1 MLENAVKKLI
11 NAGWSKDEVFD
22 YVERIFEEEARETKI
37 KAARE
42 KVAEVTAEYVK
53 LLTGDDMDIA
63 EFIKSAIREEERI
76 KNTDLVKTKE
86 AKKKQDAVG
95 EWLKENGLLF

>member
-22 YVERIFEEEARETKI
+22 YVEKIFEEETREAKI
-37 KAARE
+37 KTARE

-53 LLTGDDMDIA
+53 LLTGEDMDIA
-63 EFIKSAIREEERI
+63 EFIKDAIREEERI
-76 KNTDLVKTKE
+76 KNTDPVKAKE
-86 AKKKQDAVG
+86 KKKQDALR
-95 EWLKENGLLF
+95 EWLNQNGLF

>member
-22 YVERIFEEEARETKI
+22 YVEKIFEEESREAKI
-37 KAARE
+37 KTARE
-42 KVAEVTAEYVK
+42 KVAEVTAEYIK

-76 KNTDLVKTKE
+76 KNTDPVKTKE
-86 AKKKQDAVG
+86 AKKKQDAVS
-95 EWLKENGLLF
+95 EWLNHNGLSF

>member
-22 YVERIFEEEARETKI
+22 YVEKIFEEETREAKI
-37 KAARE
+37 KTARE

-53 LLTGDDMDIA
+53 LLTGEDMDIA
-63 EFIKSAIREEERI
+63 EFIKDAIREEERI
-76 KNTDLVKTKE
+76 KNTDPVKTKE
-86 AKKKQDAVG
+86 KKKQDALR
-95 EWLKENGLLF
+95 EWLNQNGLF